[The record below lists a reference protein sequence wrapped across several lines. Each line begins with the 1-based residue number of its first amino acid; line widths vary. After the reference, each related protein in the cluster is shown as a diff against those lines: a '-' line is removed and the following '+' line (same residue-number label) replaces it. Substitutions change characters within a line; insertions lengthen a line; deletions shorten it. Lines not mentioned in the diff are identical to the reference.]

1 MSNRTL
7 VSAGNVVVAAAIVAC
22 GLTAC
27 SSSSPSSG
35 DPLARP
41 ANFDQARMQKGTSQG
56 DAWPSY
62 GGSYDEQRF
71 SPLKAIHDGNVAQ
84 LGLAWYGDYDSNQ
97 NQHGSPLYADG
108 VIYVSAS
115 RNHLYAFDARTG
127 QRLWQYAPAQVP
139 HQNLGNVNKGIAMW
153 NGKIYMGTLDGRL
166 VAVSAQTGKPVW
178 EADTIPAELVGA
190 ENRTKYSVSM
200 APRVAKGKV
209 FVGASGGE
217 FGSRGFIAAYDAETG
232 KEAWRFWTV
241 PGDPAKDYEAAPQQK
256 EVLAKAAET
265 WKGEFWTYTGGGGA
279 VWDAVVYDPV
289 TDLLIFG
296 TGQPSPWNSA
306 VRDRELADNLYTN
319 SIVAVKPDTGEY
331 VWHYQATPADSWDY
345 DNVSPMMT
353 ADLDFNGTEKHVVIQ
368 PSKNGMIYVLEAA
381 TGKLISGDPF
391 TVVNWN
397 TGIDMETGR
406 PRVVPAARYLT
417 EPWNV
422 APGPPGGHTWHPNA
436 FSPLTG
442 LIYIPTWENYGVNSP
457 QRVPEGG
464 TPPLISFSPGPPP
477 AGVQPNNNS
486 QDVGWLQAWDPVAR
500 KVVWETPKA
509 PRATSGALA
518 TGGNLVFMGNSRG
531 QVLSAYNAQTGE
543 KLWEF
548 ETQGD
553 VYAGPITYE
562 LDGVQYIAASVGGAG
577 QGDYFAPG
585 YGRMLVFK
593 VGGTAELPP
602 KAPYTPRQLNPPPL
616 TAAADTVARG
626 SQLYAD
632 HCSVCHGANA
642 APGGGRGGN
651 NAPDLGTSPFI
662 QAQAAFDTVVL
673 QGQRVDR
680 GMPDFSDKLKADDAA
695 AVLAYVVSRAH
706 ERKNAPPP
714 PPGFGPGRG
723 FGGPGGPGGPARG
736 GPAGAPAPAP
746 RAGGA
751 NATAPQ
757 PPRDIHQEAVG
768 Q

>member
-1 MSNRTL
+1 MNRILQSAGAVLL
-7 VSAGNVVVAAAIVAC
+7 VSAIVA
-22 GLTAC
+22 GGVIAAQ
-27 SSSSPSSG
+27 PSATN
-35 DPLARP
+35 PLANP
-41 ANFDQARMQKGTSQG
+41 ANLNQARMLQGTSDG
-56 DAWPSY
+56 TAWPSY

-71 SPLKAIHDGNVAQ
+71 SPLTAINDRNVAQ

-127 QRLWQYAPAQVP
+127 KRLWQYAPAQVP

-166 VAVSAQTGKPVW
+166 VAISAKTGKPVW
-178 EADTIPAELVGA
+178 EADTIPANLVGEA
-190 ENRTKYSVSM
+190 NRTKYSVSM
-200 APRVAKGKV
+200 APRAAKGKV

-217 FGSRGFIAAYDAETG
+217 FGSRGFISAYDAETG
-232 KEAWRFWTV
+232 KEVWRFWTV
-241 PGDPAKDYEAAPQQK
+241 PGDPAKGHEAAPQQK
-256 EVLAKAAET
+256 EALAKAATT
-265 WKGEFWTYTGGGGA
+265 WKGEYWTYTGGGGA
-279 VWDAVVYDPV
+279 VWDAVIYDPV

-306 VRDRELADNLYTN
+306 VRDRDLADNLYTN
-319 SIVAVKPDTGEY
+319 SIVAVRPDTGEY
-331 VWHYQATPADSWDY
+331 VWHYQATPGDSWDY

-353 ADLDFNGTEKHVVIQ
+353 ADLDFNGTRKHVVIQ
-368 PSKNGMIYVLEAA
+368 PSKNGMLYVVEAA
-381 TGKLISGDPF
+381 TGKLISGDAF

-397 TGIDMETGR
+397 TGIDMKTGR
-406 PRVVPAARYLT
+406 PIEVPEARYLK

-442 LIYIPTWENYGVNSP
+442 LIYIPTWENYGVNAP
-457 QRVPEGG
+457 QTVAAGAN
-464 TPPLISFSPGPPP
+464 PPLISFAPGPAP
-477 AGVQPNNNS
+477 AGIKPNNNS

-518 TGGNLVFMGNSRG
+518 TAGNLVFMGNSRG
-531 QVLSAYNAQTGE
+531 QILSAYNAKTGA

-548 ETQGD
+548 PTQGD
-553 VYAGPITYE
+553 VYAGPISYE

-585 YGRMLVFK
+585 YGRILVFK
-593 VGGTAELPP
+593 VGGTTVLPP
-602 KAPYTPRQLNPPPL
+602 KAPYTPRQLNPPPV
-616 TAAADTVARG
+616 TASAEAVARG
-626 SQLYAD
+626 TRLYAD

-651 NAPDLGTSPFI
+651 SAPDLGTSPFI

-673 QGQRVDR
+673 QGQRVDK
-680 GMPDFSDKLKADDAA
+680 GMPTFSDKLKADDSA
-695 AVLAYVVSRAH
+695 AVLAYVVARAN
-706 ERKNAPPP
+706 ERKNAPA
-714 PPGFGPGRG
+714 GAGAFGPGRG
-723 FGGPGGPGGPARG
+723 AAGPARG
-736 GPAGAPAPAP
+736 GLGGPGAGAPAPAP

-751 NATAPQ
+751 ATAPAPQ
-757 PPRDIHQEAVG
+757 PPRDIHQEAAG